1 MWIVAASDSDDQLA
15 NMPGQM
21 ESGVVTE
28 HNFACK
34 NLSSLSLKECITACS

>member
-1 MWIVAASDSDDQLA
+1 MFIVASSDLDVQLE
-15 NMPGQM
+15 NMPGRM